1 MSHFPF
7 LFPMPL
13 SITFQKH
20 SQGQQKRTTL
30 IKVHKK
36 EGKIVR
42 FAGHVKNTIKCNWN
56 AAHYCRQ
63 FQILNEDL
71 PWSFARQRVLI
82 L

>member
-7 LFPMPL
+7 SFPMPF
-13 SITFQKH
+13 SITFQTH

-42 FAGHVKNTIKCNWN
+42 FAGHVKNQLKVTGM
-56 AAHYCRQ
+56 Q
-63 FQILNEDL
+63 
-71 PWSFARQRVLI
+71 LI
-82 L
+82 IVGNFKF

>member
-1 MSHFPF
+1 
-7 LFPMPL
+7 MPL

-42 FAGHVKNTIKCNWN
+42 FAGHVKNQLKVTGM
-56 AAHYCRQ
+56 Q
-63 FQILNEDL
+63 
-71 PWSFARQRVLI
+71 LI
-82 L
+82 IVGNFKF

>member
-1 MSHFPF
+1 MSHFPL

-42 FAGHVKNTIKCNWN
+42 FAGTLRIQSNVTGMQLIIGGNFKFSTKTS
-56 AAHYCRQ
+56 RG
-63 FQILNEDL
+63 
-71 PWSFARQRVLI
+71 VL
-82 L
+82 LDSEF

>member
-1 MSHFPF
+1 MSLFPF

-13 SITFQKH
+13 SITFQKQ
-20 SQGQQKRTTL
+20 SQGQQKRTPL

-42 FAGHVKNTIKCNWN
+42 FAGHVKNIIKCNWN

-63 FQILNEDL
+63 
-71 PWSFARQRVLI
+71 V
-82 L
+82 